1 MMLMMMLFFIYAII
15 GMQMF
20 GNIAYDPH
28 TAIDRHNN
36 FRNIFQVY
44 LTPPCTKPFYLHLVV
59 VALYRPI
66 HHLLISAGSRLL
78 SSTLQAN
85 LMLFRCATGEAWP
98 DIMMS
103 AVDGRPC
110 DPGAHKWNY
119 TKYGE
124 LYMTDPEKQ
133 CGSPVTY
140 IYFITFIFL
149 CSFIMLNIVVAV
161 ITDSF
166 DYLTRD
172 SSILGSHHLSEFV
185 TTWCEYDPGG
195 E

>member
-1 MMLMMMLFFIYAII
+1 MQALPYVMMLMMMLFFIYAII

-20 GNIAYDPH
+20 GNIAFDPT

-36 FRNIFQVY
+36 FRNIFQ
-44 LTPPCTKPFYLHLVV
+44 
-59 VALYRPI
+59 
-66 HHLLISAGSRLL
+66 
-78 SSTLQAN
+78 AN
-85 LMLFRCATGEAWP
+85 LMLFRYSIVSAKWQKYKHWVFRCATGEAWP

-110 DPGAHKWNY
+110 DKDAHKWNY

-124 LYMTDPEKQ
+124 LYMTDPEKV

-140 IYFITFIFL
+140 LYFITFIFL

-185 TTWCEYDPGG
+185 TTWCEYDPAG

>member
-20 GNIAYDPH
+20 GNIAYDPE
-28 TAIDRHNN
+28 TEIDRHNN
-36 FRNIFQVY
+36 FRNIFQA
-44 LTPPCTKPFYLHLVV
+44 K
-59 VALYRPI
+59 I
-66 HHLLISAGSRLL
+66 
-78 SSTLQAN
+78 
-85 LMLFRCATGEAWP
+85 MLFRCATGEAWP

-110 DPGAHKWNY
+110 DPDAHKWNY

-124 LYMTDPEKQ
+124 LYMTDPEKK

>member
-1 MMLMMMLFFIYAII
+1 MLLS
-15 GMQMF
+15 
-20 GNIAYDPH
+20 
-28 TAIDRHNN
+28 T
-36 FRNIFQVY
+36 
-44 LTPPCTKPFYLHLVV
+44 L
-59 VALYRPI
+59 PI
-66 HHLLISAGSRLL
+66 HMVTTLSRC
-78 SSTLQAN
+78 S
-85 LMLFRCATGEAWP
+85 TGEAWP

-103 AVDGRPC
+103 AVAGRPC
-110 DPGAHKWNY
+110 DPDAHKWNY

-124 LYMTDPEKQ
+124 LYMTDPEKR
-133 CGSPVTY
+133 CGNPVTY
-140 IYFITFIFL
+140 LYFISFIFL

-195 E
+195 EGLVHYTDLLALLRQVGQTSTTNQIVTIQYFLSRLTRRWVLAANARTCWRTRGW